1 MINTRNTETFGI
13 GRGGKEEKRGEGNLD
28 EKRNNLNSAEKVRYG
43 YRRYGRAVD
52 SRRLTLGES
61 FQKRREG

>member
-1 MINTRNTETFGI
+1 MINVRNTETFGI
-13 GRGGKEEKRGEGNLD
+13 GRGKGGKRGEGNLD

-43 YRRYGRAVD
+43 YRRYGRAAD